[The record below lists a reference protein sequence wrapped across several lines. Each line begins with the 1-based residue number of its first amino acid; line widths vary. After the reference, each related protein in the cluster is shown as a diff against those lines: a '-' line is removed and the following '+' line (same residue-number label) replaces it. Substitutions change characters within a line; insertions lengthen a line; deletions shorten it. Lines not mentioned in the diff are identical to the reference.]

1 MIRILVATSLSPKA
15 IDQLNEIPE
24 FEISERAGLTSERL
38 RDEIRSAD
46 ALVIGD
52 SPVVTAEVLE
62 AGADLKL
69 IVSSGPSGS
78 VDEAAARRQRVEVR
92 RIPGAREADAGA
104 IAVLKDFFNV

>member
-1 MIRILVATSLSPKA
+1 MIRILVAASLSPKA

-24 FEISERAGLTSERL
+24 FEISERSGLSSDQL
-38 RDEIRSAD
+38 RDEIRGAD
-46 ALVIGD
+46 ALVIGA
-52 SPVVTAEVLE
+52 SPAVTAEILK

-69 IVSSGPSGS
+69 IVCSGPSGR

-92 RIPGAREADAGA
+92 RSAGGRRADAGT